1 MNGIVEMAKM
11 LKERENPPLNE
22 PVIGKIID
30 LPDAKIRIN
39 EKVVITNEHIK
50 TILRLDDRDE
60 NGCYI
65 NLGKEAVLLPYDNM
79 QKYIVLGVVMNA

>member
-11 LKERENPPLNE
+11 LRERENPPLNE

-30 LPDAKIRIN
+30 LPDIKIRIN

-50 TILRLDDRDE
+50 TILRLDDQDE

-65 NLGKEAVLLPYDNM
+65 NLGKEMVLLPYDNK